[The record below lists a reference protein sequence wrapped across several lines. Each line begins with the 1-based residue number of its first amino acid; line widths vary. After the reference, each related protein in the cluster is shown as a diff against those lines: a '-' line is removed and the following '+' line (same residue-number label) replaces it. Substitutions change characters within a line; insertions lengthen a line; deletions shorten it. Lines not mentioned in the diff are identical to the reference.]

1 MTVASKAQIGSVAI
15 VLCMAVLSSAHAADG
30 IAMVGAGAKNTEGVL
45 QPEEVKKSASTAQA
59 SEIGAATDELFA
71 KQRTSV
77 AVRPRMIDGEQASR
91 SYERYLKSF
100 EYEIPEAFDTGTQ
113 TQK

>member
-15 VLCMAVLSSAHAADG
+15 VLCMVVLSGVHAADSV
-30 IAMVGAGAKNTEGVL
+30 AMVGAGAKNTEGVF
-45 QPEEVKKSASTAQA
+45 QPKVVNKSANAAPA

-71 KQRTSV
+71 KQRTSA
-77 AVRPRMIDGEQASR
+77 AVRPRMIDGVQASR

-100 EYEIPEAFDTGTQ
+100 EYVIPEAFDTGTQ